1 VKTIPVPAN
10 PPAAE
15 FSIDAARAMY
25 SVPHWSEGYF
35 DVNANG
41 QMVVRPQREAG
52 AEIALPEVIEKARA
66 QGLRSPILVRFTD
79 ILGDKLARLQAAFAK
94 TQAERGYTGGYTA
107 IFPIK
112 VNQQQSVVSELV
124 RHAGSGFGLEAG
136 SKPEL
141 MAVLAAAP
149 NGSTVICNGYKD
161 REYVRLALIGILLG
175 LRVFIVIEKANE
187 LDYVIEA
194 AKALGVRPLLGVR
207 MRLASLGAGKWQN
220 TGGDN
225 AKFGLMPNQLIKLSH
240 DLNAA
245 GLGDCLQL
253 LHFHMGSQI
262 SNVRDIA
269 SGMREAVRYFVEL
282 HKLGH
287 PISHIDTGGGL
298 AVDYEG
304 TRSRSF
310 CSMNYGLSQYAASI
324 VEAIQEACDA
334 HGLSHPRILTEAGR
348 AMTAHHAVLVADVTA
363 VERASDGES
372 NIDVT
377 RMPATLKHL
386 KALHDSLATRPAQEA
401 FQEAQYHQA
410 EGHSLFALGQLTLQ
424 ERAAMDE
431 LYYAVV
437 QQVRRQ
443 LAHSATQGELTKSD
457 RELRE
462 DLDEKLSDK
471 YFSNFS
477 VFQSVPDVWALEQV
491 FPIVPIQRLNERPT
505 RRGVLED
512 LTCDSDGRIDHYVDS
527 SEISSTL
534 PVHELNG
541 DTYFLGLFMV
551 GAYQETLGDM
561 HNLFGDTDSIN
572 VCLDT
577 SAPCG
582 YRLSGAREGDTT
594 QALLAYVGY
603 DAQELRRAYRSKISA
618 AGLSTEVAKRISEA
632 LESGLVGYTYLA

>member
-1 VKTIPVPAN
+1 MTQAQSNQIPW
-10 PPAAE
+10 
-15 FSIDAARAMY
+15 SIDAARQTY
-25 SVPHWSEGYF
+25 SVPHWSENYF
-35 DVNANG
+35 DINDLG
-41 QMVVRPQREAG
+41 QLVVRPTQDSPVQ
-52 AEIALPEVIEKARA
+52 IALANVIKSAQA
-66 QGLRSPILVRFTD
+66 QGLRSPILVRFCD
-79 ILGDKLARLQAAFAK
+79 ILGDKLKRLQQAFAK
-94 TQAERGYTGGYTA
+94 AQTERGYSGGYTA

-124 RHAGSGFGLEAG
+124 RHAGEGFGLEAG

-141 MAVLAAAP
+141 MAVLALAP
-149 NGSTVICNGYKD
+149 GPGTTVICNGYKD
-161 REYVRLALIGILLG
+161 REYIRLALIGIKLG

-187 LDYVIEA
+187 LDYVIEES
-194 AKALGVRPLLGVR
+194 KNLGVRPLLGVR

-220 TGGDN
+220 TGGDK
-225 AKFGLMPNQLIKLSH
+225 AKFGLMPSQLLQLSA
-240 DLNAA
+240 DLKAA
-245 GLGDCLQL
+245 GLSDCLNL

-269 SGMREAVRYFVEL
+269 GGMREAVRYFVEL

-310 CSMNYGLSQYAASI
+310 CSMNYGLPQYAASI
-324 VEAIQEACDA
+324 VEAVCEACDA
-334 HGLSHPRILTEAGR
+334 HQLTHPRILTEAGR

-363 VERASDGES
+363 VEKASDG
-372 NIDVT
+372 NAKVDVSHS
-377 RMPATLKHL
+377 PATLRHL
-386 KALHDSLATRPAQEA
+386 KALYDQLDQRPPQEA
-401 FQEAQYHQA
+401 FQEAQYHQS
-410 EGHSLFALGQLTLQ
+410 EGHNLFALGQLSLQ
-424 ERAAMDE
+424 DRAILDE

-437 QQVRRQ
+437 QKLRSS
-443 LAHSATQGELTKSD
+443 LNAHSKSE
-457 RELRE
+457 RELA
-462 DLDEKLSDK
+462 DELNDKLSDK

-491 FPIVPIQRLNERPT
+491 FPIVPIERLNERPT

-512 LTCDSDGRIDHYVDS
+512 LTCDSDGRVDHYVDN
-527 SEISSTL
+527 EGIETTL
-534 PVHELNG
+534 AVHEL
-541 DTYFLGLFMV
+541 TAEPYYLGLFLV

-572 VCLDT
+572 VRLDP
-577 SAPCG
+577 SAKDG
-582 YRLSGAREGDTT
+582 YRLENAREGDTT

-603 DAQELRRAYRSKISA
+603 DAQELRRAYRAKITA
-618 AGLSTEVAKRISEA
+618 AGLSSDEAKRISET